1 MNAER
6 ETHETPAETPE
17 RPRPWL
23 ERPHAG
29 VTLLLGLALLFW
41 LCFALAGTFSPPE
54 ERIAGAEPVAHYA
67 WIRSL
72 VFDRDVDFE
81 NEYRALASGDVP
93 AAGNPVD
100 PDGPRTAPGWAP
112 NRASLGPGVLWA
124 PFLGLGH
131 VTARLGG
138 LPADGFS
145 QPYHTA
151 VFLANIVYG
160 TAGALLAYAAFRARW
175 GKRASALAAV
185 GAWACSSALYYTYA
199 REALPHACA
208 FFAASLFLCAWLHL
222 RTREALWAW
231 AVIGGALGL
240 AALVQWQ
247 SAAFVVI
254 PAVDLLWRSSR
265 VKLARFLAC
274 AAAAVLVFS
283 PQMLCWQ
290 ALYGTPILI
299 PGGAGGAAW
308 FHPAVFRV
316 LFSAREGLFTWTPL
330 MAAGLLGLGF
340 CPKEDK
346 RVCVALA
353 AAVLIQVYLAA
364 CAGDAGASFGMRF
377 LVPCAPLLGAGLAV
391 LFSRRLASRP
401 GWTAAVTAACVFWNA
416 LFVMQY
422 AGLLDQLYLNE
433 ALYALFEEQQV
444 SVDVLATM
452 DRLPDGT
459 TFDIEAFA
467 RANQFPRD
475 AAPSLR
481 QFIPDK
487 LTVLLVFGRRVLGAG
502 APGLLTG

>member
-1 MNAER
+1 MKIEARIERNEAVEGPAPWDEEWGVCLPLDHIICRDVDGTPHTVGEFVWPWTAYTAHQNRLLLHFFYWKQNANKVTTYMADSTAER
-6 ETHETPAETPE
+6 EARIEA
-17 RPRPWL
+17 PRRVADAAPG
-23 ERPHAG
+23 E
-29 VTLLLGLALLFW
+29 LALL
-41 LCFALAGTFSPPE
+41 
-54 ERIAGAEPVAHYA
+54 
-67 WIRSL
+67 
-72 VFDRDVDFE
+72 
-81 NEYRALASGDVP
+81 
-93 AAGNPVD
+93 
-100 PDGPRTAPGWAP
+100 
-112 NRASLGPGVLWA
+112 
-124 PFLGLGH
+124 
-131 VTARLGG
+131 
-138 LPADGFS
+138 
-145 QPYHTA
+145 
-151 VFLANIVYG
+151 
-160 TAGALLAYAAFRARW
+160 
-175 GKRASALAAV
+175 
-185 GAWACSSALYYTYA
+185 
-199 REALPHACA
+199 
-208 FFAASLFLCAWLHL
+208 
-222 RTREALWAW
+222 
-231 AVIGGALGL
+231 
-240 AALVQWQ
+240 
-247 SAAFVVI
+247 
-254 PAVDLLWRSSR
+254 
-265 VKLARFLAC
+265 
-274 AAAAVLVFS
+274 
-283 PQMLCWQ
+283 
-290 ALYGTPILI
+290 
-299 PGGAGGAAW
+299 
-308 FHPAVFRV
+308 
-316 LFSAREGLFTWTPL
+316 
-330 MAAGLLGLGF
+330 AGLLGLGF

-433 ALYALFEEQQV
+433 ALYALSEEQQV